1 MKLPNH
7 LSFLLT
13 KEDFETSSYFN
24 PRGCALARVVIRCGY
39 KLGGPMTHSKWLFSQ
54 GKLQDNQETAGDGYM
69 VIYEDNYRS
78 WSPKH
83 VFERCYRPITRSEKE
98 LI

>member
-1 MKLPNH
+1 MPSEFQGYPKESQESAEDLMKKKAGPESRLQ
-7 LSFLLT
+7 
-13 KEDFETSSYFN
+13 SYV
-24 PRGCALARVVIRCGY
+24 GCKIIQAE
-39 KLGGPMTHSKWLFSQ
+39 PMTHSKWLFSQ